1 MFPVHPLP
9 VLAEV
14 QQAYLVTAEECKWLQ
29 DCDDLA
35 ILFSGKSPD
44 MVAQSNEIL
53 KKHGFDEMSKFL
65 AGKLILVVPQLFS
78 CVWLYSTS
86 SVFGCTYSQA

>member
-1 MFPVHPLP
+1 MLPVRSLP
-9 VLAEV
+9 VLVEV
-14 QQAYLVTAEECKWLQ
+14 QQANLVTAEERERLWN
-29 DCDDLA
+29 CDNLA
-35 ILFSGKSPD
+35 ILLSGKSPD

-53 KKHGFDEMSKFL
+53 IKHGFEEMSKFL
-65 AGKLILVVPQLFS
+65 AGKLILVIPQLLS

>member
-1 MFPVHPLP
+1 MIVLPVHSLP

-14 QQAYLVTAEECKWLQ
+14 QQANLVTAEECGRLR

-35 ILFSGKSPD
+35 IALSGKSPD

-53 KKHGFDEMSKFL
+53 RKHGLEEKSKFL
-65 AGKLILVVPQLFS
+65 EGKLS
-78 CVWLYSTS
+78 YCNS
-86 SVFGCTYSQA
+86 SAVLLC